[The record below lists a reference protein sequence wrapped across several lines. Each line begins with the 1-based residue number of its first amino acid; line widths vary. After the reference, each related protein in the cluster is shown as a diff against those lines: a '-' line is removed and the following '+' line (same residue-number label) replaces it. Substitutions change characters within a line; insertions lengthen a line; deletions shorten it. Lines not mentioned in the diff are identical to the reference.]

1 MKRGC
6 GAVWKK
12 SIDAKGIMYTTDALL
27 DGDCFPFVLAQA
39 KPNCGVEI
47 L

>member
-6 GAVWKK
+6 SAVCTK

-39 KPNCGVEI
+39 KPN
-47 L
+47 